1 MGLGT
6 LYPFGYLNQGECL
19 ISSAFAENYQLVV
32 GSQASININLGTT
45 WHSIVEQY
53 NAVATLNKWTP
64 YVYVS
69 RIISTQCTVAGI
81 LGGTYGKY
89 MNTDIDGT
97 VIMEYENFLPFLE
110 PFVPS
115 NNT

>member
-19 ISSAFAENYQLVV
+19 ISSAFASNNILVV
-32 GSQASININLGTT
+32 GSIASININLGTT

-53 NAVATLNKWTP
+53 NAEALLNNWPP

-69 RIISTQCTVAGI
+69 RVI
-81 LGGTYGKY
+81 
-89 MNTDIDGT
+89 NT
-97 VIMEYENFLPFLE
+97 
-110 PFVPS
+110 
-115 NNT
+115 